1 MLAQMEKDFTD
12 HGYFFF
18 FCKKKD
24 ILPKIVAFWKNCMYN
39 KNKDVVQLCFVSTKQ
54 KRRWN

>member
-18 FCKKKD
+18 FLTKKR
-24 ILPKIVAFWKNCMYN
+24 Y
-39 KNKDVVQLCFVSTKQ
+39 STKNSCILE
-54 KRRWN
+54 KLYV